1 MSPKIVGL
9 LYRGIIRHLDGDT
22 KKSKEY
28 IKRAQRVQRY
38 SCECGGQTVYC
49 KYGRRPARI
58 CLDCR
63 IVLQGGH
70 IVRQCAVNPERA
82 G

>member
-1 MSPKIVGL
+1 MSPRIVGL
-9 LYRGIIRHLDGDT
+9 LYRGIIQHLSGDA

-28 IKRAQRVQRY
+28 IKRAGAARKY
-38 SCECGGQTVYC
+38 ACECGGQTVYC

-58 CLDCR
+58 CLDCGV
-63 IVLQGGH
+63 ILQDGH
-70 IVRQCAVNPERA
+70 VVKQCVVNSERA

>member
-1 MSPKIVGL
+1 MSPRVVGL
-9 LYRGIIRHLDGDT
+9 LYRGIIRHLDGDK

-28 IKRAQRVQRY
+28 IKRAGAARKY
-38 SCECGGQTVYC
+38 ACECGGQTIYC

-58 CLDCR
+58 CLDCGIILRGGR
-63 IVLQGGH
+63 IA
-70 IVRQCAVNPERA
+70 RQCTVNSERA